1 MTHTR
6 FGLPCFVASAA
17 LCIGTLKV
25 WAAHH
30 ICSYEGSYG
39 LQGLQVVAAPVR
51 LVPCTRLPLLFL
63 SAQVHPC
70 NRTDIHDQLRCL
82 GVHRGEEMTRR
93 DPCRCQYTGIACPSM
108 RHGGGCDLGQAC
120 PFAHNPLEYW
130 LHPSRFRTQLCPD
143 AFACRRAVCFLAH
156 NPEELRLPSEPSLPA
171 GALLHAA
178 AAVAAGTAGAAPPP
192 VPLGLS
198 VAARQR
204 PERAGPA
211 AGSACLPERDARLSA
226 DAPSPEEYRRA
237 LQQTAALLR
246 RGQQGG
252 AAPAQQKQEGH
263 APFWLQ
269 QPCAAP
275 PLPVEAVCC
284 G

>member
-130 LHPSRFRTQLCPD
+130 LHPSRWAGGREGVTGGAPQGQHRCTGLNSPAARLLQYCTTL
-143 AFACRRAVCFLAH
+143 FA
-156 NPEELRLPSEPSLPA
+156 S
-171 GALLHAA
+171 
-178 AAVAAGTAGAAPPP
+178 PPP
-192 VPLGLS
+192 PPLSAGS
-198 VAARQR
+198 APSCARMPSRVAARSASSLTTPR
-204 PERAGPA
+204 SCGFPA
-211 AGSACLPERDARLSA
+211 SRRCLP
-226 DAPSPEEYRRA
+226 APCCM
-237 LQQTAALLR
+237 Q
-246 RGQQGG
+246 
-252 AAPAQQKQEGH
+252 
-263 APFWLQ
+263 
-269 QPCAAP
+269 P
-275 PLPVEAVCC
+275 PLSQREQQALPLLPCPSA
-284 G
+284 